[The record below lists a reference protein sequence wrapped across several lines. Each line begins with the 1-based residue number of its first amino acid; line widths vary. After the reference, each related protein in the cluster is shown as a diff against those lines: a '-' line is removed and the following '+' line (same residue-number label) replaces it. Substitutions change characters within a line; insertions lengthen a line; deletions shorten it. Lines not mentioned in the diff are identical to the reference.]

1 MMGVPLS
8 PDRRDQAAQLLMTY
22 LYLQRELEDELDD
35 LLENE
40 TSATQD
46 SWHFQIFKWLAS

>member
-35 LLENE
+35 ILENE